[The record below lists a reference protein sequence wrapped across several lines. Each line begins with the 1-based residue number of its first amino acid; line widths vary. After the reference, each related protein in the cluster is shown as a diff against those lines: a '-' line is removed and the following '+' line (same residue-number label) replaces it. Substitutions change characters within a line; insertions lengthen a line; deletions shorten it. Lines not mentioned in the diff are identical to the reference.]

1 MSCNNKNSST
11 NKEKLFEV
19 LLKGNRKE
27 LFRNQQE
34 LVINKDD
41 TVVVEAER
49 GLDIGTVVCTNG
61 STSCCGAKKQ
71 KEIRNIRRLASN
83 SDKEKDKTNRA
94 KEKVAFNIC
103 EEQIIT
109 LKLDMKLVEVEQQFD
124 GSKTI
129 FYFTA
134 EHRVDFR
141 QLVKNLAGTLRTRIE
156 LRQIGVRDE
165 AKRLGGVGMCGRPQ
179 CCSTFLTDFSQ
190 ITTQLARDQ
199 QLSLNPSKISGNCGR
214 LLCCLEYEEE
224 DYLKAYETL
233 PRARSKFTPEG
244 KDRQGEVVF
253 VDTFKERIHVR
264 TWAKGVNNFEWY
276 TKEEIAKGKIDEPEP
291 YQKRS

>member
-1 MSCNNKNSST
+1 MSK

-19 LLKGNRKE
+19 LLKGNKKE

-34 LVINKDD
+34 LSLNKGDI
-41 TVVVEAER
+41 VVVEAER
-49 GLDIGTVVCTNG
+49 GLDIGSVVCTNG
-61 STSCCGAKKQ
+61 SHSCCGAKKQ
-71 KEIRNIRRLASN
+71 KEIRGIRRLASHT
-83 SDKEKDKTNRA
+83 DKEKDKTNRG
-94 KEKVAFNIC
+94 KESVALKIC
-103 EEQIIT
+103 NEQIER

-141 QLVKNLAGTLRTRIE
+141 QLVKNLAGNLRTRIE

-165 AKRLGGVGMCGRPQ
+165 AKRLNGVGMCGRTQ
-179 CCSTFLTDFSQ
+179 CCSTFLTEFSQ

-214 LLCCLEYEEE
+214 LLCCLQYEED
-224 DYLKAYETL
+224 DYLEAYKTL
-233 PRARSKFTPEG
+233 PRSGSKFTPKG
-244 KDRQGEVVF
+244 KDKAGDVVF

-276 TKEEIAKGKIDEPEP
+276 TKDEIAKGRVDEPEP